1 MVEDYK
7 IHIRTHTGEMT
18 GRYKVDRK
26 GKRKPVIKYV
36 EKYQTP
42 VGTFLPGEWKT
53 RALKAIRED
62 GEAELLEKVKEHCRE
77 HCAWLRTEKDLEEYA
92 IDCLCSRTYRH
103 WPDFKYE
110 ETIIWM

>member
-62 GEAELLEKVKEHCRE
+62 GETELLEKVKEHCRE
-77 HCAWLRTEKDLEEYA
+77 HCAWLRTA
-92 IDCLCSRTYRH
+92 RTPRARWRRPYPR
-103 WPDFKYE
+103 
-110 ETIIWM
+110 